1 MINEDLILDI
11 MSCCPATE
19 ISKFRLLSKACN
31 KRSYEFHFIN
41 HHLNKTNSALGY
53 FIQDHKKYRRP
64 GVVVFGAEEKA
75 PEKPRISLQF
85 LPSSRD
91 VKIEACDAHHGVL
104 LCVDHDKFKGGRRI
118 PDYIVCKPTTK
129 QYRIIPNPKTRYFTI
144 AIGLMVIQSNPFR
157 YKIVRVSEPLPWE
170 RRKTSEGFSNL
181 NCEVFDSDTY
191 AWKQLSDLELPS
203 GEFFRRSEKPES
215 SYGFLHW
222 LTGNNNVIQFCMQTE
237 TWSFFPLPEDVIGD
251 GSSLDLVSYEGKLA
265 VLCSNSRGGYELR
278 VLDNNS
284 GKSWANVK
292 DVLVTDLED
301 KYAKPLWFLSN
312 DVILVAGFGRLGL
325 YNTNSNKFQY
335 LHKTTQECLPY
346 YLPRDICFPFYSNFE
361 RICLNEDHSGRSKT
375 KPEIKENY

>member
-1 MINEDLILDI
+1 MNEDLILDI

-19 ISKFRLLSKACN
+19 ISKFRLLNKACN

-41 HHLNKTNSALGY
+41 HHLHKTNSVLGY
-53 FIQDHKKYRRP
+53 FIQDHKKHRRP
-64 GVVVFGAEEKA
+64 GFVVFGGAEEEA
-75 PEKPRISLQF
+75 PEKPRISLEF
-85 LPSSRD
+85 LPSRG
-91 VKIEACDAHHGVL
+91 VKIEACDAHHGIF
-104 LCVDHDKFKGGRRI
+104 LCVDDKFKGGRRI

-170 RRKTSEGFSNL
+170 RRKTSEGFYNL

-191 AWKQLSDLELPS
+191 AWKRLNDLELPS
-203 GEFFRRSEKPES
+203 GEFLRRSEKPES

-222 LTGNNNVIQFCMQTE
+222 LTGKNNVIQFCMQTE
-237 TWSFFPLPEDVIGD
+237 TWSFFPLPEDVMSD

-265 VLCSNSRGGYELR
+265 VLCSNSNSRWYDLW
-278 VLDNNS
+278 VLDNSS

-292 DVLVTDLED
+292 DVQVTDLED

-312 DVILVAGFGRLGL
+312 DVILVAGFARLGL

-335 LHKTTQECLPY
+335 LQKTTQECLPY
-346 YLPRDICFPFYSNFE
+346 YLPRDVCFPFYSNFE
-361 RICLNEDHSGRSKT
+361 SICLNEDQITLEDQRQ
-375 KPEIKENY
+375 NQR

>member
-1 MINEDLILDI
+1 MMNEDLILDI

-19 ISKFRLLSKACN
+19 ISKFRLLNKACN

-41 HHLNKTNSALGY
+41 HHLHKTNSVLGY
-53 FIQDHKKYRRP
+53 FIQDHKKHRRP
-64 GVVVFGAEEKA
+64 GFVVFGGAEEEA
-75 PEKPRISLQF
+75 PEKPRIAL
-85 LPSSRD
+85 
-91 VKIEACDAHHGVL
+91 E
-104 LCVDHDKFKGGRRI
+104 I

-129 QYRIIPNPKTRYFTI
+129 QYRIIPNPKSRYFTI

-170 RRKTSEGFSNL
+170 RRKTSEGFNNL
-181 NCEVFDSDTY
+181 YCEVFDSDTY
-191 AWKQLSDLELPS
+191 AWKRLNDLELRS
-203 GEFFRRSEKPES
+203 DEFLRRSEKPES
-215 SYGFLHW
+215 SYGLLHW
-222 LTGNNNVIQFCMQTE
+222 LTGKNNVIQFCMQTE

-265 VLCSNSRGGYELR
+265 VLCSNSNSRGGYDLWA
-278 VLDNNS
+278 LDNSS

-292 DVLVTDLED
+292 DVQVTDLED

-312 DVILVAGFGRLGL
+312 DVILVAGFVRLGL

-346 YLPRDICFPFYSNFE
+346 YLPRDYNIVT
-361 RICLNEDHSGRSKT
+361 L
-375 KPEIKENY
+375 

>member
-284 GKSWANVK
+284 GKSWANYVN
-292 DVLVTDLED
+292 DCYSAE
-301 KYAKPLWFLSN
+301 KYLGTYAADFIPFPGVSDWAEASEVPRLFPPGSLPLSVVRPVPTAPPSKKSAQASKLLTS
-312 DVILVAGFGRLGL
+312 R
-325 YNTNSNKFQY
+325 K
-335 LHKTTQECLPY
+335 
-346 YLPRDICFPFYSNFE
+346 
-361 RICLNEDHSGRSKT
+361 RSTGK
-375 KPEIKENY
+375 KKA

>member
-1 MINEDLILDI
+1 MNEDLILDI
-11 MSCCPATE
+11 MSCCPAME
-19 ISKFRLLSKACN
+19 ISKFRLLNKACN

-64 GVVVFGAEEKA
+64 GVVVFGAEEK
-75 PEKPRISLQF
+75 L
-85 LPSSRD
+85 
-91 VKIEACDAHHGVL
+91 
-104 LCVDHDKFKGGRRI
+104 
-118 PDYIVCKPTTK
+118 
-129 QYRIIPNPKTRYFTI
+129 PKTQNLSPVSSFFERCKDRS
-144 AIGLMVIQSNPFR
+144 SNAFR

-191 AWKQLSDLELPS
+191 AWKQLK
-203 GEFFRRSEKPES
+203 KPES

-292 DVLVTDLED
+292 DVQVTDLED

-375 KPEIKENY
+375 KPEIEENY